1 MSTAVKTKEM
11 NNPRKNALG
20 RGLSALLENASTD
33 ITNNT
38 TEAKPAN
45 ATSEILISQIQA
57 NPFQPRTEFE
67 ETALNELAESIKVH
81 GIIQPITVR
90 KMGYDSYQIISGERR
105 TRASLLAGLTKIP
118 AYIRVAND
126 QEMLEMALIENIQR
140 EELNPIEIGLSYK
153 RLMEECNLK
162 QDEVGGRVGKNR
174 STVNNYLRLLKLPD
188 SIQSALKENKISMG
202 HARAIINVDDPKKQ
216 EWMLEQML
224 ANDLSV
230 RSIENLVREES
241 TAAAA
246 NKPAKPTAKQTKT
259 QALVD
264 YQKVL
269 SDRFNTKISIKADEK
284 GRGSIK
290 IPFRSQGE
298 LQRILDLIQPE
309 EN

>member
-1 MSTAVKTKEM
+1 M
-11 NNPRKNALG
+11 NNTRKNGLG
-20 RGLSALLENASTD
+20 RGLSALLENANTD
-33 ITNNT
+33 ITTNPR
-38 TEAKPAN
+38 EAHPAN
-45 ATSEILISQIQA
+45 SISEIPISQIQA

-67 ETALNELAESIKVH
+67 EVALQELSESIKIH
-81 GIIQPITVR
+81 GVIQPITVR

-188 SIQSALKENKISMG
+188 SIQLALKEARISMG
-202 HARAIINVDDPKKQ
+202 HARAIINVEDPQKQ

-224 ANDLSV
+224 ANELSV
-230 RSIENLVREES
+230 RSVESLVREEQNN
-241 TAAAA
+241 TVE
-246 NKPAKPTAKQTKT
+246 AKPSKTPVKQAKA

-264 YQKVL
+264 FQKTL
-269 SDRFNTKISIKADEK
+269 SDHFNTRISIKADDK

>member
-1 MSTAVKTKEM
+1 MSQPTKSG
-11 NNPRKNALG
+11 LG
-20 RGLSALLENASTD
+20 RGLSALLENANTD
-33 ITNNT
+33 ITNT
-38 TEAKPAN
+38 AVEAKPAN
-45 ATSEILISQIQA
+45 SISEILISQIQA

-67 ETALNELAESIKVH
+67 EVALLELSESIKVH
-81 GIIQPITVR
+81 GVIQPITVR

-105 TRASLLAGLTKIP
+105 TRASILAGLTKIP

-162 QDEVGGRVGKNR
+162 QDEVGDRVGKNR
-174 STVNNYLRLLKLPD
+174 TTVTNYLRLLKLPD
-188 SIQSALKENKISMG
+188 SVQLALKEGKISMG

-224 ANDLSV
+224 ANELSV
-230 RSIENLVREES
+230 RSVENLVREENGKA
-241 TAAAA
+241 TEEKA
-246 NKPAKPTAKQTKT
+246 KPAAKPSKSEAMVEFQR
-259 QALVD
+259 A
-264 YQKVL
+264 L
-269 SDRFNTKISIKADEK
+269 SDRFNTKISIKADDK

-290 IPFRSQGE
+290 IPFRSQAE
-298 LQRILDLIQPE
+298 LQRILDLMQLE